1 MDTKYP
7 EINIPLVGED
17 GNAFSI
23 LGRVQRIMRQNDLA
37 GEFTV
42 FQSEATAGDYNHLLR
57 TVMAWFSVDEDSE
70 EDEYECDWC
79 TEATA
84 DCDEDCECED

>member
-23 LGRVQRIMRQNDLA
+23 LGRVQRIMRQNNLA

-57 TVMAWFSVDEDSE
+57 TVMSWFSVDEDSE
-70 EDEYECDWC
+70 EDEYECEWC
-79 TEATA
+79 TEASA
-84 DCDEDCECED
+84 DCDEDCEC